1 MVSVLVELASPASAD
16 REEEIV
22 IIDDVNELADTAVV
36 MGCGDDNPYQ

>member
-1 MVSVLVELASPASAD
+1 MVSVLVELAPPDSAD
-16 REEEIV
+16 REEGIV